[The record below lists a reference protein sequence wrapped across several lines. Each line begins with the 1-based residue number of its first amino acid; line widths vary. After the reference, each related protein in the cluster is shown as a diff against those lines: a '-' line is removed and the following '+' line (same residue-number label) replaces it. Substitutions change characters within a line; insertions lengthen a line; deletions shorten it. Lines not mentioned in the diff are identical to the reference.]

1 MCGGA
6 AQRPSIPTAGT
17 QTLVVLLTLR
27 SETNCEHVY
36 FEQLFYI
43 NYHLYIRI
51 NNNNIFAI
59 YYVHPLLS

>member
-17 QTLVVLLTLR
+17 QTQVVLLTLR
-27 SETNCEHVY
+27 SETTCERVY
-36 FEQLFYI
+36 FEQLFYR
-43 NYHLYIRI
+43 NYIIRI
-51 NNNNIFAI
+51 NNYNIFAI